1 MQLNHIHFHPIK
13 LVRFSLLK
21 TATSILLTCKEVG
34 IDPNAVL
41 GSYYR
46 VSFLLLQPFF
56 PRKASAFRAPSG
68 DRQAKRGWGG
78 GSSADLLFVCLFL
91 VAVVLVRQRK
101 PVLTWADSSGSF
113 PVWLCFHFVSLCEL
127 RLLKPLG
134 LRPATAQRICG
145 GASAFRK

>member
-78 GSSADLLFVCLFL
+78 EFGWFIVCLPFFGSCCPRSSKEASFD
-91 VAVVLVRQRK
+91 VGGQQRK
-101 PVLTWADSSGSF
+101 LPSLIMF
-113 PVWLCFHFVSLCEL
+113 PFCESVWVEAIEASWTTANNC
-127 RLLKPLG
+127 
-134 LRPATAQRICG
+134 PAYLWWR
-145 GASAFRK
+145 